1 MFQGEITIDGDFL
14 GGMSVITT
22 SNPEGKRFDS
32 LGGYNKG
39 FSQQMKEFLRAIDEG
54 KRGVDSCQEALG
66 EVLVAKAVYKSVHT
80 RKWECT
86 TLDNLLDTSSQQ
98 LGEAS

>member
-1 MFQGEITIDGDFL
+1 MFQGEITIDGDFS

-22 SNPEGKRFDS
+22 NNPEGKRFDS

-54 KRGVDSCQEALG
+54 QRGVDSCQEALG

-80 RKWECT
+80 RKWERT
-86 TLDNLLDTSSQQ
+86 TLDNLFDTSSQQ
-98 LGEAS
+98 LGEVS